1 MKLEMKETATEFLFF
16 VNDETAARIKKQT
29 DRFDSFVFHEGDVVE
44 WTCKTAKETDHMCME
59 LEDCFEAKHIVVPAV
74 SYDQNP
80 WGKDHEYKG
89 LEKDGIP
96 YSFAYHRTAV
106 PGATVSKGNR
116 VSLAVCSSDTA
127 SGSMFIQNKKA
138 VHRLIWPETE
148 SPQYLMA
155 DCFMLEYIGKIKPRC
170 EFKGWIF
177 FSDQCDADEKMMLYI
192 WKQNI
197 KRLHPKQSAQTI
209 WDWSVEYAKKLYTH
223 DGEIHAFNIGFRW
236 DGNEWVKREE
246 MKYEIGWC
254 GQNASLAVSLLYD
267 YQMNGNKDSLKKGL
281 AVLDWWTQKAR
292 SKEGLLLTRYD
303 PEDSLI
309 DACNLGTA
317 GCQLIE
323 AYEQCERIGVRRTQY
338 LTAALEICDFA
349 MAHQRLDGGIAMS
362 WNRDGSVHTLEGT
375 AGAFL
380 ILPIV
385 KAFEKTHKEKYNI
398 AAVRA
403 YSYYFREF
411 KNCGYGTSGALD
423 TCCIDKESVIP
434 LLKGG
439 IMLYEA
445 TGFERYLK
453 MAQKAAWYLS
463 TWQWHQSVVY
473 PSDSIL
479 GKMGYDTFGGTA
491 VSTSHHHIDP
501 FALCYVED
509 LKKLAIFTKNTQWE
523 SRAFAIWYNA
533 SQGISDGTLMIG
545 ETGVRPRG
553 SCDEGILHTRWGNN
567 GNYFGVSQWLVAWP
581 CAFRL
586 EVLRK
591 LDNWNWLN
599 GEEQEAWL

>member
-16 VNDETAARIKKQT
+16 VNNEPAARIKKQT

-106 PGATVSKGNR
+106 PGATVSKGDQ

-127 SGSMFIQNKKA
+127 SGSIFIQNKKA

-155 DCFMLEYIGKIKPRC
+155 DCFMPEYIGKIKPRC

-223 DGEIHAFNIGFRW
+223 DGEIHAFNIGFCW

-281 AVLDWWTQKAR
+281 AVLDWWIQKAR

-380 ILPIV
+380 ILPLV
-385 KAFEKTHKEKYNI
+385 KAFERTHEEKYNI

-411 KNCGYGTSGALD
+411 ENCGYGTSGALD

-501 FALCYVED
+501 FALCYVVD
-509 LKKLAIFTKNTQWE
+509 LKKLAIFTQNTQWE

-533 SQGISDGTLMIG
+533 SQGISDGTLTIG

-553 SCDEGILHTRWGNN
+553 SCDEGILHTRWGSK
-567 GNYFGVSQWLVAWP
+567 GKYFDVSQWLVAWP

>member
-16 VNDETAARIKKQT
+16 VNNEPAARIKKQT

-155 DCFMLEYIGKIKPRC
+155 DCFMPEYIGKINPRC

-197 KRLHPKQSAQTI
+197 KRLHLKQSAQTI
-209 WDWSVEYAKKLYTH
+209 WNWSVEYAKKLYTH

-380 ILPIV
+380 ILPLV

-553 SCDEGILHTRWGNN
+553 SCYEGILHTRWGNN

>member
-1 MKLEMKETATEFLFF
+1 MTAHALDQATPSVNIALTPYTTSTTWYKDGKEVEAGAAFEANANYEVKTVLTAVGDYRFADSSKPQSIKLSDGTSVKPEVNVAADYRSMTVSYSFKTEEVPCTCEITDLVFDNQTIQMAAADTSKTLKLAAKA
-16 VNDETAARIKKQT
+16 TAADCAAHEKNITYTYTLVDAGTTKAAL
-29 DRFDSFVFHEGDVVE
+29 EGDVLTVSAAGTAKVKVVAE
-44 WTCKTAKETDHMCME
+44 LNGKTAEKEITVTVTSDKATEASRTE
-59 LEDCFEAKHIVVPAV
+59 LGNTVNNAKAIDKTLYTEDSVKALETAITNAEAV
-74 SYDQNP
+74 
-80 WGKDHEYKG
+80 
-89 LEKDGIP
+89 
-96 YSFAYHRTAV
+96 
-106 PGATVSKGNR
+106 
-116 VSLAVCSSDTA
+116 LAKENA
-127 SGSMFIQNKKA
+127 SETEVAAAKKA
-138 VHRLIWPETE
+138 V
-148 SPQYLMA
+148 Q
-155 DCFMLEYIGKIKPRC
+155 
-170 EFKGWIF
+170 
-177 FSDQCDADEKMMLYI
+177 DAIDAL
-192 WKQNI
+192 Q
-197 KRLHPKQSAQTI
+197 
-209 WDWSVEYAKKLYTH
+209 KKDTV
-223 DGEIHAFNIGFRW
+223 DK
-236 DGNEWVKREE
+236 DKEE
-246 MKYEIGWC
+246 
-254 GQNASLAVSLLYD
+254 A
-267 YQMNGNKDSLKKGL
+267 
-281 AVLDWWTQKAR
+281 QKAL
-292 SKEGLLLTRYD
+292 SDAVTKADAVYAAGQGQYTKESWDAFEKAYKAAKEAGADLTAAALKD
-303 PEDSLI
+303 
-309 DACNLGTA
+309 
-317 GCQLIE
+317 
-323 AYEQCERIGVRRTQY
+323 

-380 ILPIV
+380 ILPLV